1 MKKNGKNID
10 QLQPELNKLKD
21 LQAKL
26 NKLIGPGIGTQ
37 PSIPNYPKEI
47 PKVGEKVPHLTI
59 TEFLQILNDRVN
71 GMWVVTVYNLY

>member
-1 MKKNGKNID
+1 MKKNGKNIV

-26 NKLIGPGIGTQ
+26 NKLIGPGI
-37 PSIPNYPKEI
+37 PNYPKEI

-59 TEFLQILNDRVN
+59 AEFLQILNDRVN